1 MSLSHL
7 FTAII
12 TLMKLSI
19 GIVGLPNVGK
29 STLFNALLKKQVA
42 DAANYPFCTIEP
54 NIGIVEVPDER
65 LPVLAKIVKTDKIV
79 PAAVEFYDIAGIV
92 KGASVGEGLGN
103 KFLSHIR
110 EVSAIVH
117 VVRLFIDDNVIHVA
131 NKVDPKSDI
140 EIIESELILADL
152 ETLNKQKEPKMNA
165 EKDELKRWEIIK
177 RLKEELN
184 MGIPARIVEARHAS
198 SLPNNEYHDLIKPLN
213 LLTLKP
219 VIFVFNA
226 SEKQLEDKEETEKQI
241 LDVIASTSM
250 SLRAESELLSV
261 NSAKQSMDKIA
272 ASSGFAETP
281 RNDNYIYLNAKLEN
295 DILALSPAEQK
306 EYLDQYKL
314 SDTGLNRLIKE
325 SYKALGL
332 ISFLTAGTL
341 EARAWTIQ
349 KGWLAPQAAG
359 TIHTDFEKK
368 FIKADIMTYDDFVKC
383 EGWVK
388 AREVGKVV
396 SAGKDYAMRDGDVVE
411 FKIGA

>member
-1 MSLSHL
+1 
-7 FTAII
+7 
-12 TLMKLSI
+12 MKLSI

-117 VVRLFIDDNVIHVA
+117 IVRLFIDDNVIHVA

-152 ETLNKQKEPKMNA
+152 ETLEKVKNQKAKVKSESEKLKVTIA
-165 EKDELKRWEIIK
+165 EKIAT
-177 RLKEELN
+177 N
-184 MGIPARIVEARHAS
+184 MNKGIPARNMSFTDE
-198 SLPNNEYHDLIKPLN
+198 EHDLVKQFN
-213 LLTLKP
+213 LLTIKP
-219 VIFVFNA
+219 VIYAFNV
-226 SEKQLEDKEETEKQI
+226 SESQLENQDETKKQI
-241 LDVIASTSM
+241 E
-250 SLRAESELLSV
+250 SLPSV
-261 NSAKQSMDKIA
+261 GNWLY
-272 ASSGFAETP
+272 F
-281 RNDNYIYLNAKLEN
+281 NAKLEN

-325 SYKALGL
+325 SYKTLGL

-341 EARAWTIQ
+341 EARAWTIME
-349 KGWLAPQAAG
+349 GTLAPQAAG

-368 FIKADIMTYDDFVKC
+368 FIKADIVTYDDFVKC

-396 SAGKDYAMRDGDVVE
+396 SAGKDYAIKDGDVVE